1 MKKITLTLIAVLLF
15 AAETIKASVGKYL
28 VKSKTVNKAGIELT
42 AEIKVKDGAT
52 DFVNRVNEIEGVT
65 DATLVTF
72 NGEYMS

>member
-1 MKKITLTLIAVLLF
+1 MEI
-15 AAETIKASVGKYL
+15 IKTSVGKYL
-28 VKSKTVNKAGIELT
+28 VKYKTINSSGIELT
-42 AEIKVKDGAT
+42 AEIKVKESSM